1 MNELKQWSIYYYVC
15 DTMEIFKKLSI
26 HFGIEGKSLHVSH
39 HYIEEDVAQMCSI
52 SISSIDIACA
62 CLHSLRVTEY

>member
-1 MNELKQWSIYYYVC
+1 MCAI
-15 DTMEIFKKLSI
+15 KKLSI

-39 HYIEEDVAQMCSI
+39 HYIEEDVAQMRSI